1 MRFTLESLSETKN
14 NEKIVKTK
22 RDDIIYHHYVLE
34 TL

>member
-22 RDDIIYHHYVLE
+22 RDDIYHHYLLE

>member
-1 MRFTLESLSETKN
+1 MRFTLESLPETK